1 MQSLYSLS
9 DNQFMTLAIRQAK
22 SAIYTTRPNPNV
34 GCVIVKNDQVLAVGY
49 HRRAGD
55 SHAEVNALATLNL
68 SQTQGATAYV
78 TLEPCSHTGRTGACA
93 LALIEAKIGRVV
105 CAMQDPNPLVSGKGV
120 RLLEEAGIE
129 VSVGLMQAQAEQINL
144 GFIKRMSEQL
154 PRVTVKLAMSLD
166 GRTAMQSGESQWI
179 TGSAARADVQRLR
192 ASSCAIITGIGS
204 IEQDDSSLTV
214 RPAELDVTLSEE
226 DLALIGQMQPLRV
239 VLDSNN
245 RLSKN
250 AKILQQPGRTLRV
263 VSGPITEG
271 DIDVISLPGVDSR
284 IDLTALLEYLA
295 REENCN
301 NVLVEAGATLAGSF
315 IDRQLFDQ
323 LIVYMAPTILG
334 ASARPLLAIDKDKM
348 QQQQRLKLVDHTVI
362 GDDIRLTYESAS
374 TISATADK

>member
-55 SHAEVNALATLNL
+55 SHAEVNARATLNL

>member
-263 VSGPITEG
+263 GSGSITEG

>member
-144 GFIKRMSEQL
+144 GYIKRMSEQL

-301 NVLVEAGATLAGSF
+301 NVLVEAGAILAGSF